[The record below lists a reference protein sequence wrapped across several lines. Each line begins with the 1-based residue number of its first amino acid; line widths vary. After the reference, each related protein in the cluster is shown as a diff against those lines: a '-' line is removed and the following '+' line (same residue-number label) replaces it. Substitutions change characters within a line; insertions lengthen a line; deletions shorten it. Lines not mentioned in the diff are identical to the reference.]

1 MDLRTLRHHETSTEA
16 DMADRRR
23 IERVN
28 GLLRDE
34 IAQLIASHVND
45 PRLRG
50 IITITQVRT
59 ASDLR
64 NASVYVSVMGNES
77 VRQEALA
84 GIQSSAAYLRRELRD
99 RVSLRY
105 VPFLKFVL
113 DDAMLEADRLMK
125 IIDDL
130 PAVEELQGG
139 GLPTTEGRG

>member
-1 MDLRTLRHHETSTEA
+1 
-16 DMADRRR
+16 MADRRR

-28 GLLRDE
+28 GLLREE
-34 IAQLIASHVND
+34 ISRLISSQVND

-64 NASVYVSVMGNES
+64 TARVYVSVMGDES

-84 GIQSSAAYLRRELRD
+84 GIQSSATYLRRELRD

-105 VPFLKFVL
+105 IPFLRFVL
-113 DDAMLEADRLMK
+113 DDALLEADRLMK

-130 PAVEELQGG
+130 EVPDASESG
-139 GLPTTEGRG
+139 GLPESAGQG

>member
-1 MDLRTLRHHETSTEA
+1 
-16 DMADRRR
+16 MADRRR

-28 GLLRDE
+28 GLLREE
-34 IAQLIASHVND
+34 ISGLISSQLND

-64 NASVYVSVMGNES
+64 NARVYVSVMGNES
-77 VRQEALA
+77 IRQEALA
-84 GIQSSAAYLRRELRD
+84 GIQSSATFLRRELRD

-105 VPFLKFVL
+105 IPFLRFVL
-113 DDAMLEADRLMK
+113 DDAILEADRLMK

-130 PAVEELQGG
+130 EVSDGSESD
-139 GLPTTEGRG
+139 GLPASAGQG

>member
-1 MDLRTLRHHETSTEA
+1 
-16 DMADRRR
+16 MADRRR

-34 IAQLIASHVND
+34 ISKLIGSQVND
-45 PRLRG
+45 PRLKG

-77 VRQEALA
+77 ARREALA
-84 GIQSSAAYLRRELRD
+84 GIQSSATYLRRELRD

-130 PAVEELQGG
+130 AVAEDREGDG
-139 GLPTTEGRG
+139 FAATEGRG

>member
-1 MDLRTLRHHETSTEA
+1 
-16 DMADRRR
+16 MADRRR

-28 GLLRDE
+28 GLLRQE
-34 IAQLIASHVND
+34 ISNLIASQVND

-64 NASVYVSVMGNES
+64 TARVYVSVMGDES
-77 VRQEALA
+77 VRKEALA

-99 RVSLRY
+99 KVSLSY
-105 VPFLKFVL
+105 IPFLKFEL
-113 DDAMLEADRLMK
+113 DDAILEADRLMR

-130 PAVEELQGG
+130 DVPE
-139 GLPTTEGRG
+139 GLDSGEIATFRGPD